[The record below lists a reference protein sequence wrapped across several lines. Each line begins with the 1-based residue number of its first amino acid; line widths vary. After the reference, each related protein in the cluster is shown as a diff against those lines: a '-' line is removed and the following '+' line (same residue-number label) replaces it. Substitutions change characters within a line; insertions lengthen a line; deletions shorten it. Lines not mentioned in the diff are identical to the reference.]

1 MWTEGRNWTG
11 ACGNLLL
18 PARLVSQMAALAKQ
32 GSQDQG
38 ESGATEN
45 GFLARSW
52 LGQGDGSIVLAG
64 VAI

>member
-1 MWTEGRNWTG
+1 MIRCFGIMRGRRELVR
-11 ACGNLLL
+11 APVNLLL
-18 PARLVSQMAALAKQ
+18 PARLVSQMAASAKQ

-52 LGQGDGSIVLAG
+52 LG
-64 VAI
+64 